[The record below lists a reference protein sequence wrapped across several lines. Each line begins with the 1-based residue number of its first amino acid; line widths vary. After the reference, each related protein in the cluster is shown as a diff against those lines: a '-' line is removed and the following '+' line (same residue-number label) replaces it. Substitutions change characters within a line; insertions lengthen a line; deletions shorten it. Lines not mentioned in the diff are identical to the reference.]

1 MATSGTGELS
11 GVPLQPLTMQVGLYR
26 CDLNRQVE
34 VRSMAADRSSMVIAW
49 LGREHTMSGIST
61 ASGAL
66 RYEDPD
72 AGLTFLIIVGK
83 AMLLDS
89 HKGQQLANECR
100 L

>member
-1 MATSGTGELS
+1 
-11 GVPLQPLTMQVGLYR
+11 
-26 CDLNRQVE
+26 
-34 VRSMAADRSSMVIAW
+34 
-49 LGREHTMSGIST
+49 MSGISS